1 MSSVDKND
9 KHQQRFA
16 ALQQR
21 FFETLPSKTALM
33 LEQYQK
39 LAAGEHTAFTELIA
53 ISHQLSGSCGTFHL
67 PELGQLAR
75 EVEQLA
81 LSIQQEQRLEA
92 ARLSGLEKAVAAFH
106 HQMQHVLAAGGGVS
120 ESQAIARPAPEQIWL
135 LLDDHNLAA
144 ELTSQLSAFDYPLQ
158 VFTSYQDCLQSLT
171 NQTPALLYCSASL
184 NDGVSQLFE
193 QQQLLKVLQDRQIPW
208 MLFSD
213 QDNFSLRAQ
222 AARYQA
228 QAFYVSPLDVPAMLG
243 RISDLAEQQ
252 AESGG
257 RVCVMDDDVLLAE
270 HFVLTLQ
277 TAGIDCQILTNPENI
292 IADILQYQP
301 DLVLLDLHMPTYSG
315 PELAGVIRQYDTLK
329 SLPIVYLSAEQDKAQ
344 QLKAMAFGADDFL
357 TKPISDAQLVK
368 AVQVRLRRSR
378 ELKNLIVK
386 DSLTGLMKHS
396 AIKEA
401 AVLEYQ
407 RAKRSGNTFCLVM
420 VDIDHFKSVNDR
432 FGHAMGDL
440 VITTLATLL
449 QKRIRRTDK
458 AGRYGGEEFL
468 LVLPECASE
477 DALQLMQSILD
488 SFNTIVFH
496 SSAQDFACSFSAGIA
511 CSSEGFDDAESMLA
525 QADGKL
531 YQAKS
536 LGRNRVLA

>member
-1 MSSVDKND
+1 MSSENKNNT
-9 KHQQRFA
+9 HQQRFA

-21 FFETLPSKTALM
+21 FIETLPSKTAM
-33 LEQYQK
+33 MEEQYQK
-39 LAAGEHTAFTELIA
+39 LVAGEQAAFTELIA
-53 ISHQLSGSCGTFHL
+53 ISHQLSGSCGTFRL
-67 PELGQLAR
+67 TELGQQAR

-81 LSIQQEQRLEA
+81 LSMQREQRLEA
-92 ARLSGLEKAVAAFH
+92 ARLSELEKAVAAFH
-106 HQMQHVLAAGGGVS
+106 HHMQQVLAAGDAVS
-120 ESQAIARPAPEQIWL
+120 ESQAITRLAPEQIWL
-135 LLDDHNLAA
+135 LLDNNDLTA
-144 ELTSQLSAFDYPLQ
+144 ELTNQLSAFGYPLQ
-158 VFTSYQDCLQSLT
+158 MFTSYQDCLESLASQS
-171 NQTPALLYCSASL
+171 PALLYCSASL
-184 NDGVSQLFE
+184 DDGVSQLFE
-193 QQQLLKVLQDRQIPW
+193 QQQLLKVMQDRQIPW

-213 QDNFSLRAQ
+213 QDNFSLRVQ

-257 RVCVMDDDVLLAE
+257 RVCVMDDDALLAE
-270 HFVLTLQ
+270 HFALTLQ
-277 TAGIDCQILTNPENI
+277 TAGIDCQLLTSPESL

-511 CSSEGFDDAESMLA
+511 CSSQGFDDAESMLA
-525 QADGKL
+525 QADEKL

>member
-1 MSSVDKND
+1 MV
-9 KHQQRFA
+9 
-16 ALQQR
+16 
-21 FFETLPSKTALM
+21 
-33 LEQYQK
+33 
-39 LAAGEHTAFTELIA
+39 
-53 ISHQLSGSCGTFHL
+53 
-67 PELGQLAR
+67 
-75 EVEQLA
+75 
-81 LSIQQEQRLEA
+81 
-92 ARLSGLEKAVAAFH
+92 
-106 HQMQHVLAAGGGVS
+106 GV
-120 ESQAIARPAPEQIWL
+120 RPP
-135 LLDDHNLAA
+135 
-144 ELTSQLSAFDYPLQ
+144 
-158 VFTSYQDCLQSLT
+158 
-171 NQTPALLYCSASL
+171 
-184 NDGVSQLFE
+184 
-193 QQQLLKVLQDRQIPW
+193 
-208 MLFSD
+208 
-213 QDNFSLRAQ
+213 
-222 AARYQA
+222 
-228 QAFYVSPLDVPAMLG
+228 VPD
-243 RISDLAEQQ
+243 I
-252 AESGG
+252 
-257 RVCVMDDDVLLAE
+257 LLAE
-270 HFVLTLQ
+270 HFALTLQ

-315 PELAGVIRQYDTLK
+315 PELAGVIRQYDAFK
-329 SLPIVYLSAEQDKAQ
+329 SLPIVFLSAEQDKAQ

-368 AVQVRLRRSR
+368 AVQVRLQRSR

-468 LVLPECASE
+468 LVLPDCERQ
-477 DALQLMQSILD
+477 DAVQLMQTILD
-488 SFNTIVFH
+488 SFRSIIFH
-496 SSAQDFACSFSAGIA
+496 SNSQDFCCSFSAGIA
-511 CSSEGFDDAESMLA
+511 CGTEGWDHLEKMLA
-525 QADGKL
+525 NADEKL
-531 YQAKS
+531 YRAKS